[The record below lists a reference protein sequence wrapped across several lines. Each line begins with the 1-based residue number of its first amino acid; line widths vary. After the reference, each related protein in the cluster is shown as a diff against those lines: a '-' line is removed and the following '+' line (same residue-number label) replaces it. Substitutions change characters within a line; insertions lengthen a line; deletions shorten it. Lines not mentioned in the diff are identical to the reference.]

1 MTQPFGGYH
10 PNFFYENSSSC
21 REIAKSLD
29 SFHKRG
35 MKRSDTYRDMV
46 HAVFQLGEMDVYVR
60 DQLKHGSQ
68 PVIWFFDSRSNTYL
82 IRVEIS
88 RRAFEAVAGKI
99 PKEEHPDVTTR
110 LAISSFI
117 GVIRKVL
124 RFSTSEIPVGAT
136 GRHETK
142 DDMDIA
148 LKREPNGFSFPD
160 PEAVDVLKAST
171 IDVIS
176 CICQEI
182 REHYVLF

>member
-68 PVIWFFDSRSNTYL
+68 P
-82 IRVEIS
+82 IS